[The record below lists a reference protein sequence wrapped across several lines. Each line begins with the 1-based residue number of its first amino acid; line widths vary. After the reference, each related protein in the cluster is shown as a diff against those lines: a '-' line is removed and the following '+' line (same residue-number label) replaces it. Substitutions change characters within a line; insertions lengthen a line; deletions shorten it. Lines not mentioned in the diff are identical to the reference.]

1 MSRHLRF
8 LENTLDAVPD
18 HVVVISESGEIEF
31 ANEAWAEFGLH
42 NGATVKTWQGVNYF
56 GICERAAAEGYD
68 AAADAKDAIAAVLR
82 EDRVAAFLDY
92 PCRSPTQRRW
102 FRMIVTSFCDGEQ
115 RHGVVLHRDL
125 TEAMARAQST
135 EVQAG

>member
-18 HVVVISESGEIEF
+18 HVVVISENGEIEF
-31 ANEAWAEFGLH
+31 ANEAWAEFGLR
-42 NGATVKTWQGVNYF
+42 NGATVDTWQGVNYLS
-56 GICERAAAEGYD
+56 ICEQAAAEGYD
-68 AAADAKDAIAAVLR
+68 AAADAKDAIVSVLR

-92 PCRSPTQRRW
+92 PCRSPTQRLW
-102 FRMIVTSFCDGEQ
+102 FRMIVTSFRDGEQ

-125 TEAMARAQST
+125 TEAVAQDQST
-135 EVQAG
+135 EAQAG